1 MTNEKEIIEPTPYIA
16 PPELGDM
23 YLKFTDEAQ
32 SIEVLFTAVQVEVPV
47 MKVEDVTVYLVQGE
61 PDADGDRE
69 DYRTEQPKEGAVIL
83 DSWTEQSHV
92 FSHNEVQT
100 ELRPKYPTLSIDV
113 IGYISAPS
121 GDKAKDADGNEV
133 DVYTFLDGWHVNTRG
148 PMPLEF
154 ETFSVHPEHPRR
166 VWA

>member
-1 MTNEKEIIEPTPYIA
+1 MTEEIIEPVSY
-16 PPELGDM
+16 GDM

-32 SIEVLFTAVQVEVPV
+32 SIEVL
-47 MKVEDVTVYLVQGE
+47 
-61 PDADGDRE
+61 
-69 DYRTEQPKEGAVIL
+69 EGYEGSV
-83 DSWTEQSHV
+83 
-92 FSHNEVQT
+92 
-100 ELRPKYPTLSIDV
+100 DV

-148 PMPLEF
+148 PMLQVLTQYAVQP
-154 ETFSVHPEHPRR
+154 THPRR